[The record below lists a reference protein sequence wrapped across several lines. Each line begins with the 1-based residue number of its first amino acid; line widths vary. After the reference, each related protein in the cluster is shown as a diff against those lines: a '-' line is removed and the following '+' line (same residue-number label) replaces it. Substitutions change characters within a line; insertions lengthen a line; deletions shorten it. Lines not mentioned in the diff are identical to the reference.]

1 MRSTRDRIR
10 HALLFEAIG
19 LALIIPLGTV
29 LFGLHASQ
37 MGVIGIGSAMVAT
50 GWNYVYNLGFDHAM
64 QRFAGHT
71 RKSLVLRVVHA
82 VLFEAGLLVILLP
95 PIAWYL
101 SIGLV
106 EAFVMDI
113 AIALFY
119 VAYAFVFNLAYDR
132 AFPLKS
138 WGEVAAEPSR

>member
-10 HALLFEAIG
+10 HAILFEVVG
-19 LALIIPLGTV
+19 LALIIPLGTMV
-29 LFGLHASQ
+29 FGLHASE

-50 GWNYVYNLGFDHAM
+50 AWNYVYNLGFDRAM
-64 QRFAGHT
+64 QRFLGTT
-71 RKSLVLRVVHA
+71 RKRLGLRVAHA

-101 SIGLV
+101 GIGLV

-119 VAYAFVFNLAYDR
+119 VAYAFVFNLAYDWV
-132 AFPLKS
+132 FPLKN